1 MAGIYFHI
9 PFCKQACS
17 YCDFYFTTHQNE
29 KEKLLRCMDEEIVNR
44 LPAFHFNEI
53 KSIYF
58 GGGTPSV
65 LSYLEIQQ
73 LISKATSTVALMPDA
88 EITLE
93 ANPDNLSMEFLTA
106 LKTKTLVNRLS
117 IGMQSFHA
125 SELELMYRAHNVAE
139 SIQAFKNAREV
150 GFENISLD
158 LIYGVPGSTLTS
170 WKANVQRA
178 IDLNPEHLSAYCL
191 TIEDNTRLKYWI
203 EKGRHI
209 YPEESLILEQSELLM
224 EMTQSAG
231 YEHYEISNFAKP
243 NQYAKHNTN
252 YWKGEPY
259 LGIGP
264 SAHSF
269 KGNERSWNI
278 SNTKE
283 YILRTGQNK
292 VTFETETLSKI
303 DRFNEFIMIHL
314 RTQWGL
320 HTNKIEE
327 LFGPDYLDAFIQQ
340 GEKIDKTLLQNNGD
354 LYTLTKQGKH
364 QADGIASSFFLVTSP

>member
-1 MAGIYFHI
+1 
-9 PFCKQACS
+9 
-17 YCDFYFTTHQNE
+17 
-29 KEKLLRCMDEEIVNR
+29 MDEEIVNR

-340 GEKIDKTLLQNNGD
+340 VEKIDKTLLQNNGD

-364 QADGIASSFFLVTSP
+364 QADGIASSLFLVTSP